1 MRSKR
6 LINRQRRERVR
17 EIARQNYVRQEF
29 SSTDELRA
37 KAFEGSAKQI
47 KQEFGTGIFVS
58 LLISIMIKL
67 AMKYIEKW
75 IENKFFGSDVP
86 TRFEEIE

>member
-29 SSTDELRA
+29 SST
-37 KAFEGSAKQI
+37 GSAKQI